1 MEKNNAVLGNL
12 QEKKEYTKQII
23 ITSILIGVGVNTLTS
38 GIIGTLGLESYS
50 LTLVIAGAIL
60 SIGAVIYYLLSSIKK
75 LNKEIKL
82 DGFIVYDPE
91 NKSLIPIR
99 RYEVV
104 EDMNRYLSAAF
115 SENKAIKSLW
125 ESSIISDFKIVGG
138 KSGERAIAIAT
149 ESGSLFIE
157 LLEYCIIEKL
167 STHLCDYF
175 NNSEMKNVHEIS
187 KKEIP
192 DILLENRFLRLFSEE
207 MKNRE
212 AFSEQT
218 SKPNDKGRIVS
229 AYHPSGAIYQR
240 FDLIL
245 PNGSKVTRKNKNF
258 IEIDTDM
265 FALSLGTLFGGFGSV
280 IPLSFE
286 QQYIKLSDPRKMNTY
301 KFNVEISIHFK
312 PRAIVSS
319 RKWMY
324 YDWADE
330 FIKKM
335 DRYLSKDY
343 FFNKINWS
351 TVQTLLE
358 CQKNEN
364 NLI

>member
-1 MEKNNAVLGNL
+1 MEKNNAILGTL

-23 ITSILIGVGVNTLTS
+23 ITSILIGIGVNTLVA
-38 GIIGTLGLESYS
+38 GIVGISGLESYS
-50 LTLVIAGAIL
+50 VTLIFAGAIL
-60 SIGAVIYYLLSSIKK
+60 STGAVIYYLLSSIKK

-82 DGFIVYDPE
+82 DGFIIYDPE
-91 NKSLIPIR
+91 NKSLVPVR

-104 EDMNRYLSAAF
+104 EDMIRYLSAAF
-115 SENKAIKSLW
+115 SENKAMKTLW

-138 KSGERAIAIAT
+138 EPGKKAITNTT

-157 LLEYCIIEKL
+157 LLEYCMIEKL

-175 NNSEMKNVHEIS
+175 NDSEMKNVHEIS

-207 MKNRE
+207 MNNRE
-212 AFSEQT
+212 VFSEQT
-218 SKPNDKGRIVS
+218 SKPHDKGKIVA
-229 AYHPSGAIYQR
+229 AYHSSGAIYQK

-258 IEIDTDM
+258 IEIETDM
-265 FALSLGTLFGGFGSV
+265 FTLSLGTLFRGFNSV
-280 IPLSFE
+280 LPLSFE
-286 QQYIKLSDPRKMNTY
+286 KRYIGLSDPRRMTTY
-301 KFNVEISIHFK
+301 EINVEISIHFK
-312 PRAIVSS
+312 PLAIVSS

-324 YDWADE
+324 YAWADK
-330 FIKKM
+330 FIERI

-343 FFNKINWS
+343 YFNKINWS

-358 CQKNEN
+358 CQKNEDET
-364 NLI
+364 